1 MAANGLAA
9 NPSKTTFI
17 ILNDKQKGAKTRKVQ
32 VGEVEISQERSA
44 KLLGVTMDD
53 SQKWNTQIYGKGGTL
68 SSLSSRMFIVKR
80 IQNQV
85 GKKSIKKIVDSLY
98 MSKIRYGLPLFGKIK
113 WKEND
118 TQEKWLTD
126 LQLNQ
131 NKMLRYMNG
140 TKLIDKISSKSIL
153 KKHDILSVNQLNA
166 QIKLLD
172 IWKAS
177 NIDNYPTKLT
187 RLEAND
193 ERISTR
199 AVSSGNLVEKGVSIT
214 SKNTFYNDAI
224 KAWNLAPVSIKQC
237 KTLWSAKNEI
247 KKFVKTLPI

>member
-1 MAANGLAA
+1 MLVQINQLFA
-9 NPSKTTFI
+9 
-17 ILNDKQKGAKTRKVQ
+17 RKIK
-32 VGEVEISQERSA
+32 VGDVEISQERSA

-68 SSLSSRMFIVKR
+68 SSLSSRMFVIKR

-98 MSKIRYGLPLFGKIK
+98 TSKLRYGLPLLGKIK

-131 NKMLRYMNG
+131 NKMLRCMNG
-140 TKLIDKISSKSIL
+140 SKIVDRISSKSIL
-153 KKHDILSVNQLNA
+153 DKHDLLSVNQMNA
-166 QIKLLD
+166 QTKLLE

-177 NIDNYPTKLT
+177 NLENYPTKLT
-187 RLEAND
+187 KMVVSENM
-193 ERISTR
+193 STTR
-199 AVSSGNLVEKGVSIT
+199 AINSGKLVELGVSNL
-214 SKNTFYNDAI
+214 SKCTFHNDAI
-224 KAWNLAPVSIKQC
+224 KAWNVAPISIKSC
-237 KTLWSAKNEI
+237 KTIFAAKREI
-247 KKFVKTLPI
+247 RIFVKTLPV

>member
-17 ILNDKQKGAKTRKVQ
+17 ILNDKQEGAKTRKVQ
-32 VGEVEISQERSA
+32 VGEVEITQERSA

-126 LQLNQ
+126 LQFLTILFNVY
-131 NKMLRYMNG
+131 MLPIIV
-140 TKLIDKISSKSIL
+140 TKACICLRFIE
-153 KKHDILSVNQLNA
+153 N
-166 QIKLLD
+166 
-172 IWKAS
+172 
-177 NIDNYPTKLT
+177 KLT
-187 RLEAND
+187 YLLTYLQL
-193 ERISTR
+193 S
-199 AVSSGNLVEKGVSIT
+199 KG
-214 SKNTFYNDAI
+214 
-224 KAWNLAPVSIKQC
+224 
-237 KTLWSAKNEI
+237 
-247 KKFVKTLPI
+247 